1 MSVNVFPSEVAAPAT
16 LPASIRASGALN
28 LVVAHTDSGSAAED
42 ISESGPL
49 RVRFPRIREDRLEA
63 ILINTAGGIVG
74 GDKLEYRIETG
85 EEASLAITS
94 QAAEKIYRS
103 NGLTA
108 RISVSLK
115 AEQGSELF
123 WLPQE
128 TILFD
133 RARVEREI
141 TANVSPDASLAICE
155 AVVFGRDAMGEKVT
169 RGMLRDRWRIRR
181 GGKLIFADALT
192 LEDDVRATLNRHAA
206 MNGRIAMATMVCVS
220 NDAMS
225 KLDAVREAL
234 RGEGIEA
241 GASAFDGF
249 LVARILAEDSISIRA
264 AVLSALEAAGTPPP
278 RAYSL

>member
-1 MSVNVFPSEVAAPAT
+1 MSVNVSPSEVAAPAT
-16 LPASIRASGALN
+16 LPASIRASGELK

-42 ISESGPL
+42 IAESGPL
-49 RVRFPRIREDRLEA
+49 RVRFPRIREERLEA

-74 GDKLEYRIETG
+74 GDKLEFQIETR
-85 EEASLAITS
+85 EDASLVITS

-103 NGLTA
+103 NGLTS

-115 AEQGSELF
+115 AEAGSELF

-141 TANVSPDASLAICE
+141 EADVSSEGSLAICE
-155 AVVFGRDAMGEKVT
+155 AIVFGRHAMGEKVA
-169 RGMLRDRWRIRR
+169 RGLLRDRWRIRR
-181 GGKLIFADALT
+181 DGKLIFADALM
-192 LEDDVRATLNRHAA
+192 LDGDIKSTLNRTAA
-206 MNGRIAMATMVCVS
+206 MNGKIGMATMVCVS
-220 NDAMS
+220 REAMS

-234 RGEGIEA
+234 TGEGIEA
-241 GASAFDGF
+241 GASAFDGM
-249 LVARILAEDSISIRA
+249 LVARILAEDSISLRA

>member
-1 MSVNVFPSEVAAPAT
+1 MSVNVSPSEVAAPAT
-16 LPASIRASGALN
+16 LPASIRASGALK
-28 LVVAHTDSGSAAED
+28 LVAMHTDSGSAAED
-42 ISESGPL
+42 IAESGPL

-74 GDKLEYRIETG
+74 GDKLEFHIETR
-85 EEASLAITS
+85 EDASLAITS

-103 NGLTA
+103 NGLTS

-115 AEQGSELF
+115 AEAGSELF

-141 TANVSPDASLAICE
+141 EADVSSDGSLAICE
-155 AVVFGRDAMGEKVT
+155 AIVFGRDAMGEKVA
-169 RGMLRDRWRIRR
+169 RGLLRDRWRIRR
-181 GGKLIFADALT
+181 DGKLIFADALT
-192 LEDDVRATLNRHAA
+192 LDGDIKSTLNRLAA

-220 NDAMS
+220 REGES
-225 KLDAVREAL
+225 RLDAVREAL
-234 RGEGIEA
+234 TGEGIEA
-241 GASAFDGF
+241 GASAFDGM
-249 LVARILAEDSISIRA
+249 LVARILAEDSIALRA
-264 AVLSALEAAGTPPP
+264 SVLSALEAAGTPPP

>member
-28 LVVAHTDSGSAAED
+28 LVVAHTGAGSAAED
-42 ISESGPL
+42 IAESGPL

-85 EEASLAITS
+85 EDASLAITS

-108 RISVSLK
+108 RVSVSLK

-141 TANVSPDASLAICE
+141 AAEVSPDASLAICE
-155 AVVFGRDAMGEKVT
+155 AVVFGRDAMGEKVA
-169 RGMLRDRWRIRR
+169 RGLLRDRWHIRR
-181 GGKLIFADALT
+181 GGKLVFADALT
-192 LEDDVRATLNRHAA
+192 LEDDVKATLNRHAA

-234 RGEGIEA
+234 QGEGIEA
-241 GASAFDGF
+241 GASAFDGI

>member
-16 LPASIRASGALN
+16 LPASIRASGALK

-42 ISESGPL
+42 IAESGPL

-74 GDKLEYRIETG
+74 GDKLAFEIETH
-85 EEASLAITS
+85 EDASLSITS

-103 NGLTA
+103 NGLTS

-115 AEQGSELF
+115 AERESELF

-141 TANVSPDASLAICE
+141 EAEVAPGASLAICE
-155 AVVFGRDAMGEKVT
+155 AVVFGRDAMGEKVE
-169 RGMLRDRWRIRR
+169 RGLLRDRWRVRR
-181 GGKLIFADALT
+181 DGKLIFADAFAL
-192 LEDDVRATLNRHAA
+192 DGDMKAALNRRAA
-206 MNGRIAMATMVCVS
+206 LNGRIAMATMVCVAP
-220 NDAMS
+220 DAMN
-225 KLDAVREAL
+225 KLDAVRDAL
-234 RGEGIEA
+234 TGEGVEA
-241 GASAFDGF
+241 GASAFDGM
-249 LVARILAEDSISIRA
+249 LVARILAEDSISLRA
-264 AVLSALEAAGTPPP
+264 SVLSALEAAGTPPP

>member
-1 MSVNVFPSEVAAPAT
+1 MSVNVFPSEVASPAT

-28 LVVAHTDSGSAAED
+28 LVVAHTDSGTAAED
-42 ISESGPL
+42 IAESGPL

-74 GDKLEYRIETG
+74 GDKLEFQIETR
-85 EEASLAITS
+85 EDASLSITS

-115 AEQGSELF
+115 AEAGSELF

-141 TANVSPDASLAICE
+141 TAEVSKDASLAICE
-155 AVVFGRDAMGEKVT
+155 AVVFGRDAMGEKVS
-169 RGMLRDRWRIRR
+169 RGLLRDRWRIIRDS
-181 GGKLIFADALT
+181 KLIFADALT
-192 LEDDVRATLNRHAA
+192 LEDDVKSTLNRVAA
-206 MNGRIAMATMVCVS
+206 MNGRIAMATLVCVS

-225 KLDAVREAL
+225 KLDVVREAL
-234 RGEGIEA
+234 QGEGIEA
-241 GASAFDGF
+241 GASAFDGI
-249 LVARILAEDSISIRA
+249 LVARILAEDSIAIRA

>member
-16 LPASIRASGALN
+16 LPASIRASGALK
-28 LVVAHTDSGSAAED
+28 LVAVHTDSGSAAGD
-42 ISESGPL
+42 VAESGPL
-49 RVRFPRIREDRLEA
+49 RVRFPRVREERLEA

-74 GDKLEYRIETG
+74 GDKLQFEIEAR
-85 EEASLAITS
+85 EDASLSITS

-103 NGLTA
+103 NGLTS

-115 AEQGSELF
+115 AEAGAELF

-141 TANVSPDASLAICE
+141 EADVSPEGSLAICE
-155 AVVFGRDAMGEKVT
+155 AIVFGRDAMGEKVA
-169 RGMLRDRWRIRR
+169 RGLLRDRWRIRR
-181 GGKLIFADALT
+181 DGKLIFADALM
-192 LEDDVRATLNRHAA
+192 LDGDMKSTLNRVAA

-220 NDAMS
+220 NDAMG
-225 KLDAVREAL
+225 KLDAVRDVL
-234 RGEGIEA
+234 TGEGIEA
-241 GASAFDGF
+241 GASAFDGM
-249 LVARILAEDSISIRA
+249 LVVRILAEDSISLRA
-264 AVLSALEAAGTPPP
+264 TVLSVLEAAGTPPP

>member
-1 MSVNVFPSEVAAPAT
+1 MSVNVFPSEVASPAT
-16 LPASIRASGALN
+16 LPASIRASGVLK

-42 ISESGPL
+42 IAESGPL
-49 RVRFPRIREDRLEA
+49 RVRFPRIRDERLEA

-74 GDKLEYRIETG
+74 GDKLAFHVETR
-85 EEASLAITS
+85 EDASLSITS

-103 NGLTA
+103 NGLTS

-115 AEQGSELF
+115 AETGSELF

-141 TANVSPDASLAICE
+141 EADVSSQGSLSICE
-155 AVVFGRDAMGEKVT
+155 AVVFGRDAMGEKVE
-169 RGMLRDRWRIRR
+169 RGLLRDRWKVRR
-181 GGKLIFADALT
+181 DGKLIFADALT
-192 LEDDVRATLNRHAA
+192 LEGDIKTTLGRRAA
-206 MNGRIAMATMVCVS
+206 MNGKIAMATMICVS
-220 NDAMS
+220 RDAAA
-225 KLDAVREAL
+225 KLDAVRDAL
-234 RGEGIEA
+234 VGESIEA
-241 GASAFDGF
+241 GASAFEGM
-249 LVARILAEDSISIRA
+249 LVARILAEDSISLRA

>member
-1 MSVNVFPSEVAAPAT
+1 MSVNVFPSEVASPAT
-16 LPASIRASGALN
+16 LPASIRASGALR

-42 ISESGPL
+42 IAESGPL
-49 RVRFPRIREDRLEA
+49 RVRFPRVREERLEA

-74 GDKLEYRIETG
+74 GDKLEFHIETRDD
-85 EEASLAITS
+85 ASLAITS

-103 NGLTA
+103 NGLTS

-115 AEQGSELF
+115 AKAGSELF

-141 TANVSPDASLAICE
+141 EADVSSDGSLSICE
-155 AVVFGRDAMGEKVT
+155 AVVFGRDAMGEKVE
-169 RGMLRDRWRIRR
+169 RGLLRDRWKVRR
-181 GGKLIFADALT
+181 DGKLIFADALT
-192 LEDDVRATLNRHAA
+192 LDGDIKTTLNRRAA
-206 MNGRIAMATMVCVS
+206 MNGRIAIATLICVS
-220 NDAMS
+220 RHAGD
-225 KLDAVREAL
+225 KLDAVRDAL
-234 RGEGIEA
+234 TGEGIEA
-241 GASAFDGF
+241 GASAFDGT
-249 LVARILAEDSISIRA
+249 LVVRILADDSISLRA

>member
-16 LPASIRASGALN
+16 LPASIRASGTLN
-28 LVVAHTDSGSAAED
+28 LVVAHTDSGTEAED
-42 ISESGPL
+42 IAESGPL

-74 GDKLEYRIETG
+74 GDKLEFQIETR
-85 EEASLAITS
+85 EDASLSITS

-115 AEQGSELF
+115 AEAGSELF

-141 TANVSPDASLAICE
+141 TAEVSKDASLAICE
-155 AVVFGRDAMGEKVT
+155 AVVFGRDAMGEKVS
-169 RGMLRDRWRIRR
+169 RGLLRDRWRIIRDS
-181 GGKLIFADALT
+181 KLIFADALT
-192 LEDDVRATLNRHAA
+192 LEHDVKSTLNRVAA
-206 MNGRIAMATMVCVS
+206 MNGKIAIATMVCVS

-225 KLDAVREAL
+225 KLDAVREVL
-234 RGEGIEA
+234 QGEGIEA
-241 GASAFDGF
+241 GVSAFDGI
-249 LVARILAEDSISIRA
+249 LVARILAEDSIAIRA

>member
-1 MSVNVFPSEVAAPAT
+1 MSVNVSPSEVAAPAT
-16 LPASIRASGALN
+16 LPASIRASGALK
-28 LVVAHTDSGSAAED
+28 LVVMHTDSGSAAED
-42 ISESGPL
+42 IAESGPL

-74 GDKLEYRIETG
+74 GDKLEFQVEARED
-85 EEASLAITS
+85 ASLAITS

-103 NGLTA
+103 NGLTS

-115 AEQGSELF
+115 AERGSELF

-141 TANVSPDASLAICE
+141 EADVSSEGSLAICE
-155 AVVFGRDAMGEKVT
+155 AIVFGRDAMGEKVT
-169 RGMLRDRWRIRR
+169 RGLLRDRWRIRR
-181 GGKLIFADALT
+181 DGKLIFADALA
-192 LEDDVRATLNRHAA
+192 LDGDMKVTLNRVAA
-206 MNGRIAMATMVCVS
+206 MNGMIAMATMVCVS

-234 RGEGIEA
+234 TGEGIEA
-241 GASAFDGF
+241 GASAFDGM
-249 LVARILAEDSISIRA
+249 LVARILAEDSIALRA
-264 AVLSALEAAGTPPP
+264 SVLSALEAAGTPPP
-278 RAYSL
+278 RAYTL

>member
-1 MSVNVFPSEVAAPAT
+1 MSVNVFPSEVASPAT
-16 LPASIRASGALN
+16 LPASIRASGVLK

-42 ISESGPL
+42 IAESGPL
-49 RVRFPRIREDRLEA
+49 RVRFPRVRDERLEA

-74 GDKLEYRIETG
+74 GDKLAFHVETR
-85 EEASLAITS
+85 EDASLSITS

-103 NGLTA
+103 NGLTS

-115 AEQGSELF
+115 AEAGSELF

-141 TANVSPDASLAICE
+141 EADVSSEGSLSICE
-155 AVVFGRDAMGEKVT
+155 AVVFGRDAMGEKVE
-169 RGMLRDRWRIRR
+169 RGLLRDRWKVRR
-181 GGKLIFADALT
+181 DGKLIFADALT
-192 LEDDVRATLNRHAA
+192 LEGDIKTTLGRRAA
-206 MNGRIAMATMVCVS
+206 MNGKIATATMICVS
-220 NDAMS
+220 RDAAA
-225 KLDAVREAL
+225 KLDAVRDAL
-234 RGEGIEA
+234 VGEGIEA
-241 GASAFDGF
+241 GASAFEGM
-249 LVARILAEDSISIRA
+249 LVARILAEDSISLRA

>member
-1 MSVNVFPSEVAAPAT
+1 MSVNVFPSEVASPAT
-16 LPASIRASGALN
+16 LPASIRASGALR

-42 ISESGPL
+42 IAESGPL
-49 RVRFPRIREDRLEA
+49 RVRFPRVREERLEA

-74 GDKLEYRIETG
+74 GDKLEFHIETR
-85 EEASLAITS
+85 EDASLAITS

-103 NGLTA
+103 NGLTS

-115 AEQGSELF
+115 AEAGSELF

-141 TANVSPDASLAICE
+141 EADVSSDGSLSICE
-155 AVVFGRDAMGEKVT
+155 AVVFGRDAMGEKVE
-169 RGMLRDRWRIRR
+169 RGLLRDRWKVRR
-181 GGKLIFADALT
+181 DGKLTFVDALT
-192 LEDDVRATLNRHAA
+192 LDGDIKTTLNRRAA
-206 MNGRIAMATMVCVS
+206 MNGKIAIATLICVS
-220 NDAMS
+220 RDAAA
-225 KLDAVREAL
+225 KLDAVRDAL
-234 RGEGIEA
+234 TGEGIEA
-241 GASAFDGF
+241 GASAFEGM
-249 LVARILAEDSISIRA
+249 LIARILAEESISLRA